1 MLQSMGSQRVGH
13 DWVTE
18 QHHHPT
24 PNVPEGMQ
32 ISQERTRFL
41 ALGQDW
47 AIKNDCLQRK
57 GARCSPQD
65 TGLWW
70 DPWPNQQF
78 SKRLRATGG
87 RGHLSQHLCLAA
99 EQGSRKQQIY
109 FLENGTSS
117 LDSLLLFSPSK
128 LSKINVAKNKMPYR
142 LLILTLTTAHNS
154 EELAWNE

>member
-47 AIKNDCLQRK
+47 AIANDCLQRK

-65 TGLWW
+65 TGLWGH
-70 DPWPNQQF
+70 PWPNQRF
-78 SKRLRATGG
+78 SERLRATGG
-87 RGHLSQHLCLAA
+87 RGHLSQRPCLAA
-99 EQGSRKQQIY
+99 ERGSRKQEIC
-109 FLENGTSS
+109 FLENGTSY
-117 LDSLLLFSPSK
+117 LDSLLLCPP
-128 LSKINVAKNKMPYR
+128 LNCPRLMWQKIKRPTGCLFCR
-142 LLILTLTTAHNS
+142 LLQRIKVKN
-154 EELAWNE
+154 